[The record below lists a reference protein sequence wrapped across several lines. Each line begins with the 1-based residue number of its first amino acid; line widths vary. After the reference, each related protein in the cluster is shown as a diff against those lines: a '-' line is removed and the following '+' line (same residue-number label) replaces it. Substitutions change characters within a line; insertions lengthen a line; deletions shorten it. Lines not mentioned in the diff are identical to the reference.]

1 MLGKTSN
8 PAPATNNALAAYA
21 ARVLFVYTDKQ
32 KPPRSGR
39 SLLFK
44 EGYMKRWCSLFYGAL
59 FALLSIY
66 TRGKSEM
73 AIRSENIF
81 EKHRLKQKPSLSGR
95 PLLFKEGYM
104 KRWCSLFLSGFVLP
118 FCLYIRGKNGKWQ

>member
-1 MLGKTSN
+1 MLGKASN

-39 SLLFK
+39 PLLFK
-44 EGYMKRWCSLFYGAL
+44 EGYMKRWCSLFYRTL

-66 TRGKSEM
+66 T
-73 AIRSENIF
+73 
-81 EKHRLKQKPSLSGR
+81 
-95 PLLFKEGYM
+95 
-104 KRWCSLFLSGFVLP
+104 W
-118 FCLYIRGKNGKWQ
+118 